1 MDDAKDND
9 DLRKKTKQA
18 LKSIISNS
26 KHYQELVAVFN
37 LAPYNIV
44 RHIIPQLLAVFHDK
58 DLSKKAKVYFIQ
70 NNGYQRM
77 MNWNKTLANNAE

>member
-1 MDDAKDND
+1 
-9 DLRKKTKQA
+9 
-18 LKSIISNS
+18 
-26 KHYQELVAVFN
+26 VAVFN

-44 RHIIPQLLAVFHDK
+44 RYIIPQLVHVFHDK

-77 MNWNKTLANNAE
+77 MNWNKTLTSNPE